1 MKSSH
6 KFKRGRKLQ
15 VSSLKAATLWW
26 QVELRVLSV
35 CLLQLFQETKLLS
48 LKSHSCDLR
57 LVTCDCSGGTIC
69 S

>member
-48 LKSHSCDLR
+48 LKSHSCDL
-57 LVTCDCSGGTIC
+57 
-69 S
+69 